1 MRLLDAFENNAYHLY
16 ARKRWI
22 GFSKTMPIADGA
34 DKSQARTHAP
44 TESCRKA
51 RIYQRIED
59 NAFHLWAKWRG
70 SPAWLSSRATDWVAW
85 CESYIEREKEN

>member
-16 ARKRWI
+16 PRK
-22 GFSKTMPIADGA
+22 GGSASPKTMPIAEGA

-44 TESCRKA
+44 TESCRKG
-51 RIYQRIED
+51 RICQRIED

-70 SPAWLSSRATDWVAW
+70 SPAGLSSGATDWVAW
-85 CESYIEREKEN
+85 CESYIEREKGN